1 MPATG
6 SSFVPPR
13 ADCSAPFGGLSAG
26 TMASAY
32 SSSAYRASRRGRGP
46 GLVLAIAANVL
57 LALLFLTMSSY
68 SPLQRMAP
76 TGLSVFNVS
85 GTRTAPETTERKASR
100 QPRRARRR
108 TAAPKAAK
116 PPPPKPPAP
125 DASPPTPFKMII
137 VSKEVFG
144 ASDIGKLPKSGPPAP
159 AGDAAEPAESAS
171 TYGPGE
177 GPGGVTLY
185 AADWY
190 RKPRHAELA
199 YYLPAV
205 VREGSWAEIACQTIE
220 DYRVENCR
228 ALAESP
234 RGSGLANALRRAAW
248 QFRVRPPR
256 IDNKPMLHTWVRIH
270 FDFTEKARD

>member
-1 MPATG
+1 
-6 SSFVPPR
+6 
-13 ADCSAPFGGLSAG
+13 
-26 TMASAY
+26 MASAY
-32 SSSAYRASRRGRGP
+32 SSSAYRASRRRRGP
-46 GLVLAIAANVL
+46 GLALAIAANVL
-57 LALLFLTMSSY
+57 LALLFLTMSSH
-68 SPLQRMAP
+68 SPFRRMAP

-85 GTRTAPETTERKASR
+85 GSRAAPETTEKKAAHR
-100 QPRRARRR
+100 PRRKKRSAKP
-108 TAAPKAAK
+108 TAT
-116 PPPPKPPAP
+116 PPPPRPPAP
-125 DASPPTPFKMII
+125 DASAPTPFRMIV

-159 AGDAAEPAESAS
+159 AGDAADSAESAS

-177 GPGGVTLY
+177 GPGGATLY

-234 RGSGLANALRRAAW
+234 PGSGLANALRRAAW

-270 FDFTEKARD
+270 FDFTGKARD

>member
-1 MPATG
+1 M
-6 SSFVPPR
+6 
-13 ADCSAPFGGLSAG
+13 
-26 TMASAY
+26 MASAY

-46 GLVLAIAANVL
+46 GVVLAIGANIL

-68 SPLQRMAP
+68 APFSRMAP

-85 GTRTAPETTERKASR
+85 GSRAAPEATEKKAAR
-100 QPRRARRR
+100 QPRRTKRSA
-108 TAAPKAAK
+108 TTPKTTT

-125 DASPPTPFKMII
+125 DASAPTPFKIMV
-137 VSKEVFG
+137 VSKEVFA

-159 AGDAAEPAESAS
+159 AGEAANSAESAS

-177 GPGGVTLY
+177 GPGGATLY
-185 AADWY
+185 AAEWY

-205 VREGSWAEIACQTIE
+205 VSEGSWAEIACQTVE

-228 ALAESP
+228 TLAESP

-256 IDNKPMLHTWVRIH
+256 IDGKPMLHTWVRIH
-270 FDFTEKARD
+270 FDFTQKAPG